1 MTMLVIESLF
11 PNSLSTILV
20 FLIIESLFV
29 CVALTFFYIGKKARF
44 AQQINSSDMIP
55 SFILGLL
62 SLILAFTFSVV
73 IERYEERR
81 HLTIKEA
88 NAISTAY
95 VRSTL
100 LPEVPGI
107 KVNELFKEYIRLRV
121 NFYEIPFSSEES
133 NKILIECEK
142 LKDKMWK
149 HLRIVSKK
157 DPGALTSAYVY
168 AFTEMFDV
176 EAERNFA
183 INRSIPFTIYY
194 LILIIS
200 CVAISSLYFDRGY
213 NNEKV
218 HWRPNLFIVV
228 LSIMITFVYDMDH
241 PRQGVLQIGQQAMLE
256 VLQQIYNASLIE
268 PI

>member
-1 MTMLVIESLF
+1 MVESLF
-11 PNSLSTILV
+11 I
-20 FLIIESLFV
+20 
-29 CVALTFFYIGKKARF
+29 CVALTFFYIGKKAQF
-44 AQQINSSDMIP
+44 TQKINSSDMIP

-81 HLTIKEA
+81 HLTIKESA
-88 NAISTAY
+88 AIGTAFI
-95 VRSTL
+95 RSSL
-100 LPEVPGI
+100 LAEIPGI
-107 KVNELFKEYIRLRV
+107 EVNKLFKEYVDLRV
-121 NFYEIPFSSEES
+121 KLYDIPFSSKEGRE
-133 NKILIECEK
+133 ILQRCEK

-149 HLRIVSKK
+149 HLKLVSKK
-157 DPGALTSAYVY
+157 DPGAITSAYIY
-168 AFTEMFDV
+168 AFTDMFDV
-176 EAERNFA
+176 EEERNFA

-194 LILIIS
+194 LILIIG

-228 LSIMITFVYDMDH
+228 LSIMVTFVYDMDH
-241 PRQGVLQIGQQAMLE
+241 PRQGVLQIGQEAMLE
-256 VLQQIYNASLIE
+256 VQNEIHNASLIE